1 MKVCV
6 DVSSFALHLG
16 QRGEQ
21 WIPLFSS
28 SLLRGR
34 ALYRILQ
41 INILC
46 LGIVYK
52 AQSFFQVDK
61 LGSVVEGLLASF
73 SNFVRLNTHF

>member
-1 MKVCV
+1 M
-6 DVSSFALHLG
+6 SLALHCILDREG
-16 QRGEQ
+16 NNGF
-21 WIPLFSS
+21 PFFSS